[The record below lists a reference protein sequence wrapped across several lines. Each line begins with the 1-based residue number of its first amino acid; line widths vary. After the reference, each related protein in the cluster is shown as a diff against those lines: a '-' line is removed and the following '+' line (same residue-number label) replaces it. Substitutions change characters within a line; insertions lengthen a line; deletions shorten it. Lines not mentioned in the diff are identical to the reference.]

1 MLRILFHALAVLH
14 LGPGIAFALLAFG
27 CDDGAPVLGAA
38 CSATS
43 PMRFFILVTLVS
55 WVLLG
60 IASALYLRRHPSSPE
75 RPGPSR

>member
-27 CDDGAPVLGAA
+27 CEDSAPALGAA

-43 PMRFFILVTLVS
+43 PMTFFIAATLIS
-55 WVLLG
+55 WVVLG
-60 IASALYLRRHPSSPE
+60 AASAWMLRRAPAGT
-75 RPGPSR
+75 PGSTGS

>member
-27 CDDGAPVLGAA
+27 CDDGAPALGAA

-43 PMRFFILVTLVS
+43 PMTFFIVTTLVG
-55 WVLLG
+55 WVVLG
-60 IASALYLRRHPSSPE
+60 AASAWFLRRSPASDDA
-75 RPGPSR
+75 GPAAG